1 MIMSK
6 NGENS
11 HAKKVTNFNELITFV
26 TGYGEA
32 YNPSNESLSLNAL
45 RELAAIA
52 ANSVKAVNGVLPAYN
67 AAVSIRETYF
77 APLSKLVTRI
87 MRGLKSS
94 GVSESVYNQVLT
106 VARKIRGGRAAAI
119 DTTEVKTTEE
129 EPTPAPRHISVSQMG
144 FDTRAENFEKLVEL
158 LAAIPQYNP
167 SAADLKINAITELS
181 AILKSSNQAVIDA
194 EMPLSNARNN
204 RDVILYRETT
214 GLCDIALAVKDEVI
228 SVFGTNSRQY
238 KQISKLRFPK
248 IVNDDLS
255 NAYIANTG
263 GQQPQP
269 D

>member
-1 MIMSK
+1 MAS
-6 NGENS
+6 NGESS
-11 HAKKVTNFNELITFV
+11 HAKKVANFNELISFV

-32 YNPSNESLSLNAL
+32 YNPSNESLSLTAL

-52 ANSVKAVNGVLPAYN
+52 TNSIKAVNLAFPAYN
-67 AAVSIRETYF
+67 AAVSIRETQF

-87 MRGLKSS
+87 MYELKSS

-119 DTTEVKTTEE
+119 DTPEVKTAEDE
-129 EPTPAPRHISVSQMG
+129 PAPAPKHISVSQMG

-167 SAADLKINAITELS
+167 NAADLKISALTELS

-194 EMPLSNARNN
+194 GVPLSNARNN

-214 GLCDIALAVKDEVI
+214 GLCDIALAVKNKVI
-228 SVFGTNSRQY
+228 AIFGTRSLQY

-248 IVNDDLS
+248 IVNADLS

-263 GQQPQP
+263 GQQPLP